1 MQLSTWA
8 KFKLREAALSKTPIT
23 GIIAS
28 VLAGQYAYSN
38 GLENVVQAANTFNA
52 GLLGLA
58 NTVDDADDTR
68 PYAYLNYVVFNSS
81 YAKVGGGAKR
91 VPLGAGFTEAQRAS
105 GYGPNNLVKFD
116 DAASPSLVFFTNER
130 DETC

>member
-1 MQLSTWA
+1 MKTGSRLQLSTWA
-8 KFKLREAALSKTPIT
+8 RFKSQEASFSKAPII
-23 GIIAS
+23 GIVAS

-58 NTVDDADDTR
+58 NPVEDADDTR

-81 YAKVGGGAKR
+81 YAKVG
-91 VPLGAGFTEAQRAS
+91 
-105 GYGPNNLVKFD
+105 
-116 DAASPSLVFFTNER
+116 
-130 DETC
+130 